1 MRTPNLENYSND
13 KKIQTVRVSGDTVEM
28 KTVPGSDRDKVKT
41 IKEIERLVRGS
52 LEYRDYIKFLKQ
64 NIDMNMCS
72 FFVGV
77 SRKNGEKVK
86 IEIHHEPFTLF
97 DISQIVLEKHIDQS
111 PYAVN
116 TFVIAEEVAKLHY
129 QGSVGLIPIS
139 KTIHDLVHD
148 GKLFIPLQNLYGFYI
163 RFIED
168 YEPYIPND
176 ILAMLETKL
185 AMSQDIESQDMSIL
199 ETKYTYLDVEG
210 MTFPQII
217 E

>member
-1 MRTPNLENYSND
+1 MRTPNLEKYSND
-13 KKIQTVRVSGDTVEM
+13 KQIQTVRVSGDTVEM
-28 KTVPGSDRDKVKT
+28 KTVPGSDREKVKI

-72 FFVGV
+72 FFAGV
-77 SRKNGEKVK
+77 SRKNGEKVR

-97 DISQIVLEKHIDQS
+97 DISQIVLEKHIDES

-116 TFVIAEEVAKLHY
+116 TYKMAEEVAKLHY
-129 QGSVGLIPIS
+129 QCSVGLIPIS
-139 KTIHDLVHD
+139 KTVHDLVHD
-148 GKLFIPLQNLYGFYI
+148 GKLFIPLQNLYGFYVN
-163 RFIED
+163 FIEE

-185 AMSQDIESQDMSIL
+185 AMSQDIEAQDMSIL
-199 ETKYTYLDVEG
+199 ETKYTYLEVEN
-210 MTFPQII
+210 MTFPQIV